1 MSSCAT
7 IRSSKHWLAGTS
19 AGERGVALAAA
30 IFAIVVVGLLVAG
43 SFLVATWE
51 QRIGGHTV
59 LFRRATAAA
68 EAGAELT
75 LARWDQ
81 GAYPGML
88 VGDSA
93 AYSGPVGANSGWFRT
108 SVHRLNDELFFVAS
122 EGFSADFVARHTIG
136 LLARVQPVEVEF
148 AAALEVFGPIWIG
161 SSAVISGRDSDPA
174 GWTGCSHSTGDL
186 PAIRAV
192 DSSHVEI
199 EVCPECARGGISFS
213 NSPPESALRWHG
225 VDFADLVS
233 RASKVVGGGPY
244 VEVGPSFKEDGRC
257 STADERNWGDPRDA
271 SPCASYFP
279 IIYAPEGTRLA
290 GGRGQGVLLVQGDL
304 QLSGGF
310 EFVGPVYVTG
320 ILVIEG
326 AGASIV
332 GGISVAN
339 ADPDRASRLER
350 GTIQYSGCAVWR
362 ALTRAAGIMRLRER
376 SWVAM
381 N

>member
-7 IRSSKHWLAGTS
+7 IRSSNYLPDGTL

-51 QRIGGHTV
+51 HRIGRDTV
-59 LFRRATAAA
+59 LFRHATAAA

-81 GAYPGML
+81 GTYPGLL

-108 SVHRLNDELFFVAS
+108 SVHRLNDELFFVAA
-122 EGFSADFVARHTIG
+122 EGFSRDFVARHVVG
-136 LLARVQPVEVEF
+136 LLARVQPVEVEI

-174 GWTGCSHSTGDL
+174 GWTGCPRSIGDL

-199 EVCPECARGGISFS
+199 AVCPECARDGIIFTDSL
-213 NSPPESALRWHG
+213 PDSALRWHG
-225 VDFADLVS
+225 DFADLVS

-244 VEVGPSFKEDGRC
+244 VEVGPSFKEGGRC
-257 STADERNWGDPRDA
+257 STADERNWGDPRNA

-279 IIYAPEGTRLA
+279 VIYAPEGTKLA

-304 QLSGGF
+304 ELSGGF
-310 EFVGPVYVTG
+310 EFVGPVFVTG
-320 ILVIEG
+320 ILVIKG

-332 GGISVAN
+332 GGVSTAN

-350 GTIQYSGCAVWR
+350 GRIQYSGCAVWR
-362 ALTRAAGIMRLRER
+362 ALTRVAGIMRLRER
-376 SWVAM
+376 SWVGM

>member
-7 IRSSKHWLAGTS
+7 IRSSSYLPDGTLS
-19 AGERGVALAAA
+19 GKRGVALAAA

-43 SFLVATWE
+43 SFLVASWE
-51 QRIGGHTV
+51 QRIGGDTV
-59 LFRRATAAA
+59 LFRHATAAA

-81 GAYPGML
+81 GAYPGLL

-122 EGFSADFVARHTIG
+122 EGFSANFVARHTVG

-161 SSAVISGRDSDPA
+161 SSAVISGHDSDPA
-174 GWTGCSHSTGDL
+174 GWTGCPDSTGNL

-192 DSSHVEI
+192 DSSHVER
-199 EVCPECARGGISFS
+199 EVCPECAGGGISFTDS
-213 NSPPESALRWHG
+213 LPDSALRWHG
-225 VDFADLVS
+225 DFADLVS

-244 VEVGPSFKEDGRC
+244 VEVGPSFKEGGRC
-257 STADERNWGDPRDA
+257 STADERNWGDPRNA

-279 IIYAPEGTRLA
+279 VIYAPEGTRLA

-304 QLSGGF
+304 ELSGGF
-310 EFVGPVYVTG
+310 EFVGPVFVTG
-320 ILVIEG
+320 ILVIKG

-332 GGISVAN
+332 GGVSAAN

-350 GTIQYSGCAVWR
+350 GRIQYSGCAVWR
-362 ALTRAAGIMRLRER
+362 ALTRVAGIMRLRER

>member
-7 IRSSKHWLAGTS
+7 IRSFKYLLDGNL

-43 SFLVATWE
+43 SFLIATWE
-51 QRIGGHTV
+51 RRIGGDTV

-75 LARWDQ
+75 LARWER
-81 GAYPGML
+81 GAYSGML
-88 VGDSA
+88 VGDST

-122 EGFSADFVARHTIG
+122 EGFSADFAARHTVG
-136 LLARVQPVEVEF
+136 VLARVQPVDVEF

-174 GWTGCSHSTGDL
+174 GWTGCPHSTGDL
-186 PAIRAV
+186 PAIRIV

-213 NSPPESALRWHG
+213 NSSPDSALRWHG
-225 VDFADLVS
+225 VDFADLVA

-244 VEVGPSFKEDGRC
+244 VEVGPSFEEGGRC

-279 IIYAPEGTRLA
+279 VIYAPEGTRLA

-304 QLSGGF
+304 ELSGGF
-310 EFVGPVYVTG
+310 EFVGPVFVTG
-320 ILVIEG
+320 ILVLKG

-332 GGISVAN
+332 GGVSAAN
-339 ADPDRASRLER
+339 SDPDRASRLER

-362 ALTRAAGIMRLRER
+362 ALTRAAGIMRLLER